1 MKSSGDGGDKLSGV
15 REWDRNKMG
24 DERDGDKRQDRDR
37 KMERERE
44 VRIRERS
51 GERKSPQVPS
61 KSLEEL
67 FKKTSATPAIYWKPL
82 SEKQIQQRIELRNK
96 VGLYI
101 FTQDFIIVH
110 NFIIEANG
118 SQDYER
124 DARYERNPP
133 EKQRLN
139 SFTKVR
145 LFVFISVFS
154 N

>member
-1 MKSSGDGGDKLSGV
+1 MSLFQTADGVLKSSGDGGDKLSGV

-101 FTQDFIIVH
+101 FKGFH
-110 NFIIEANG
+110 HC
-118 SQDYER
+118 S
-124 DARYERNPP
+124 
-133 EKQRLN
+133 
-139 SFTKVR
+139 
-145 LFVFISVFS
+145 
-154 N
+154 

>member
-1 MKSSGDGGDKLSGV
+1 MIVVFIWSLFQTADGVLKSSGDGGDKLSGV

-101 FTQDFIIVH
+101 FKGFH
-110 NFIIEANG
+110 H
-118 SQDYER
+118 
-124 DARYERNPP
+124 
-133 EKQRLN
+133 
-139 SFTKVR
+139 
-145 LFVFISVFS
+145 
-154 N
+154 